1 MGWSIKYPL
10 GKNSTLSRTVSVVTG
25 FTQSAASNVGSTIK
39 GVDSTF
45 RNVKNDINKGEIG
58 KFTSNLSDSFY
69 NIRKAPVTALQ
80 VATGKKSAGTEITR
94 LAGSAYNQQTL
105 GITSYLG
112 QSSSYQ
118 EALTN
123 KNVKK
128 WTLDFS
134 ANLAGKDS
142 AVFSSSR
149 TGTISRADKNDIF
162 EWFGKSAAIGGG
174 VGLYQYLTTP
184 QAGALASSE
193 QGAILVESGPGL
205 APESS
210 IVSSDIGLSS
220 PSIANTSP
228 LGLSNYLPSANTLTG
243 GALAYGVLSGKTPP
257 GAALSVLNPGIS
269 PDTSGFLDD
278 ILNPIFGGGGGQG
291 SNFQVPSVISAPV
304 RSVLPDLSDNQA
316 SVLSIALFAGIGYL
330 IYRRLN

>member
-10 GKNSTLSRTVSVVTG
+10 GKNSTLSRSVSVVTG
-25 FTQSAASNVGSTIK
+25 FGQSAVRNVGSTIK
-39 GVDSTF
+39 GADSTF

-58 KFTSNLSDSFY
+58 KFTSGLGDSFY

-80 VATGKKSAGTEITR
+80 VATGKKSAGTELTR
-94 LAGSAYNQQTL
+94 FVGSAYNQSTL
-105 GITSYLG
+105 GLTGYLG

-142 AVFSSSR
+142 AVASSSK
-149 TGTISRADKNDIF
+149 TGFVSRADKNDVF

-184 QAGALASSE
+184 QVGALAPGE

-220 PSIANTSP
+220 PSIAQGSSA
-228 LGLSNYLPSANTLTG
+228 GFSSYLPSANTVTG
-243 GALAYGVLSGKTPP
+243 GALAYGVLSGRTSP

-269 PDTSGFLDD
+269 PDTSGFLDN
-278 ILNPIFGGGGGQG
+278 ILNPIFGRNPSDSGY
-291 SNFQVPSVISAPV
+291 QVPTVISAPV
-304 RSVLPDLSDNQA
+304 RSVLPELSENQA
-316 SVLSIALFAGIGYL
+316 SVLSIVLIAGVGYL
-330 IYRRLN
+330 IYRRLS